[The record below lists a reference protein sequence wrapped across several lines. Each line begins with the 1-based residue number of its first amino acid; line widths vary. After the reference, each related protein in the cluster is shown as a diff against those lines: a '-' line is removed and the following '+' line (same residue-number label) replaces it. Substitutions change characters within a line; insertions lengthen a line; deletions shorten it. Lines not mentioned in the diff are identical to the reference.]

1 MKRFA
6 RFFIG
11 LAILAGGIALSVLL
25 WMTRPQ
31 AEKEKPVEIDPVV
44 EVMPVRYEEMSFDM
58 PSQGLIEPA
67 RRTSLAAA
75 VAGRVIEVNPL
86 FDVGNRVEAGTWLVK
101 IDPVD
106 YLAAR
111 AAADAALADAESALV
126 EEKARVQQAKRDWI
140 KLGNGGEPTELASR
154 QPQLRSAEARA
165 ESARNALEKAVIDV
179 ERATITAPFDG
190 VIASTGTEVGS
201 YLTVGATVADIFER
215 RYEVRLPLSVD
226 QLQFLEVNEKGD
238 PVGEVDIIA
247 TVAGE
252 ATHHRGRIVRT
263 EGEIDRA
270 SRSAYLVAEID
281 PADSGKGGPR
291 GLQPGLFVKARIA
304 GRSIPDRAR
313 IPFSAFVD
321 LARVAIVAPDNTLQF
336 RDVNVVFRDEDS
348 VYISGGV
355 AEGDLLCLT
364 ELPAMIT
371 GQKVAPKQVDPA
383 ADAGIAPGN
392 VEEPA
397 PKPTP

>member
-11 LAILAGGIALSVLL
+11 LAIFAGGLAFSMLL
-25 WMTRPQ
+25 WVTRPQ
-31 AEKEKPVEIDPVV
+31 AAKEIPAEIDPVV
-44 EVMPVRYEEMSFDM
+44 EVMPVRYEELTFDM
-58 PSQGLIEPA
+58 PSQGLIEA
-67 RRTSLAAA
+67 TRRTSLAAS
-75 VAGRVIEVNPL
+75 VAGRVVEVNPL
-86 FDVGNRVEAGTWLVK
+86 FDVGNRVSAGTWLVK
-101 IDPVD
+101 IDPVN

-111 AAADAALADAESALV
+111 AAAAATLADTESALV
-126 EEKARVQQAKRDWI
+126 EEKARALQAQRDWI
-140 KLGNGGEPTELASR
+140 KLGNGAEPTELASR
-154 QPQLRSAEARA
+154 QPQMRSAEARV
-165 ESARNALEKAVIDV
+165 ESARSALEKAVIDV

-201 YLTVGATVADIFER
+201 FLSVGATVAGIFES

-226 QLQFLEVNEKGD
+226 QLQFLQVNEKGD
-238 PVGEVDIIA
+238 PVGEVEVIT

-252 ATHHRGRIVRT
+252 ATRYLGRIVRT

-270 SRSAYLVAEID
+270 SRSAYLVAEV
-281 PADSGKGGPR
+281 DSAATGKS
-291 GLQPGLFVKARIA
+291 GLQPGLFVKAQIA
-304 GRSIPDRAR
+304 GRSIPNRAR

-321 LARVAIVAPDNTLQF
+321 LERVAIVAPDETLQF
-336 RDVNVVFRDEDS
+336 RDVTVVFRDEES

-355 AEGDLLCLT
+355 EEGDLLCLT
-364 ELPAMIT
+364 ELPSMIT
-371 GQKVAPKQVDPA
+371 GQKVAPKPVESTPLK
-383 ADAGIAPGN
+383 GSAPGN

>member
-11 LAILAGGIALSVLL
+11 LAILAGGIAFSVLL
-25 WMTRPQ
+25 WVTRPQ
-31 AEKEKPVEIDPVV
+31 AEKEKLVEIDPVV
-44 EVMPVRYEEMSFDM
+44 EVMPVRFEEMTFDM
-58 PSQGLIEPA
+58 PSQGIIEA
-67 RRTSLAAA
+67 TRRTSLAAA

-86 FDVGNRVEAGTWLVK
+86 FDVGNRVSAGTWLVK

-106 YLAAR
+106 YGAAR

-140 KLGNGGEPTELASR
+140 QLGSGGEPTALASR
-154 QPQLRSAEARA
+154 QPQLRSAEARV

-190 VIASTGTEVGS
+190 VIASTATEVGS
-201 YLTVGATVADIFER
+201 YLVPGATVADIFES

-226 QLQFLEVNEKGD
+226 QLQFLQVNEKGD
-238 PVGEVDIIA
+238 PVGDVDIIA

-252 ATHHRGRIVRT
+252 ATHYRGRIVRT
-263 EGEIDRA
+263 EGEIDRS
-270 SRSAYLVAEID
+270 SRSAYLVAEVD
-281 PADSGKGGPR
+281 SGDSGKGGPR
-291 GLQPGLFVKARIA
+291 GLQPGLFVKAQIA
-304 GRSIPDRAR
+304 GRSIPNRAR

-321 LARVAIVAPDNTLQF
+321 LERVAIVAPDETLQF
-336 RDVNVVFRDEDS
+336 RDVTVVFRDEDS

-355 AEGDLLCLT
+355 EEGDLLCLT

-371 GQKVAPKQVDPA
+371 GQKVSPKPVDSAAPGA
-383 ADAGIAPGN
+383 APGN

>member
-11 LAILAGGIALSVLL
+11 LAIFAGGLALSMLL
-25 WMTRPQ
+25 WVTRPQ
-31 AEKEKPVEIDPVV
+31 AEKEIPVEIDPVV
-44 EVMPVRYEEMSFDM
+44 EVIPVRYEELTFDM
-58 PSQGLIEPA
+58 PSQGIIEA
-67 RRTSLAAA
+67 TRRTSLAAS
-75 VAGRVIEVNPL
+75 VAGRVVEVNPL
-86 FDVGNRVEAGTWLVK
+86 FDVGNRISAGTWMVK

-106 YLAAR
+106 YGAAR
-111 AAADAALADAESALV
+111 AAAAASLADAESALV
-126 EEKARVQQAKRDWI
+126 EENARVQQAKRDWI

-154 QPQLRSAEARA
+154 QPQLRSAEARV
-165 ESARNALEKAVIDV
+165 ESARNALEKAVIDI

-201 YLTVGATVADIFER
+201 YLMPGATVADIFET

-226 QLQFLEVNEKGD
+226 QLQFLQVNEKGD
-238 PVGEVDIIA
+238 PVGEVGIIA

-252 ATHHRGRIVRT
+252 ATRYQGRIVRT
-263 EGEIDRA
+263 EGEIDRS
-270 SRSAYLVAEID
+270 SRSAYLVAEV
-281 PADSGKGGPR
+281 DSAATGTS
-291 GLQPGLFVKARIA
+291 GLQPGLFVKAQIA
-304 GRSIPDRAR
+304 GRSIPNRAR

-321 LARVAIVAPDNTLQF
+321 LEQVAIVAPDNTLQF
-336 RDVNVVFRDEDS
+336 RDVTVVFRDEDS

-355 AEGDLLCLT
+355 EEGELLCLT

-371 GQKVAPKQVDPA
+371 GQKVAPKPVEPSA
-383 ADAGIAPGN
+383 TPGASPGN

>member
-11 LAILAGGIALSVLL
+11 LAIFAGGLAFSMLL
-25 WMTRPQ
+25 WVTRPQ
-31 AEKEKPVEIDPVV
+31 AAKEIPAEIDPVV
-44 EVMPVRYEEMSFDM
+44 EVMPVRFEELTFDM
-58 PSQGLIEPA
+58 PSQGLIEA
-67 RRTSLAAA
+67 TRRTSLAAS
-75 VAGRVIEVNPL
+75 VAGRVVEVNPI
-86 FDVGNRVEAGTWLVK
+86 FDVGNRVSAGTWLVK
-101 IDPVD
+101 IDPVN

-111 AAADAALADAESALV
+111 AAAAATLADTEYALV
-126 EEKARVQQAKRDWI
+126 EEKARALQAQRDWI
-140 KLGNGGEPTELASR
+140 KLGNGAEPTELASR
-154 QPQLRSAEARA
+154 QPQMRSAEARV
-165 ESARNALEKAVIDV
+165 ESARSALEKAVIDV

-201 YLTVGATVADIFER
+201 FLSVGATVAGIFES

-226 QLQFLEVNEKGD
+226 QLQFLQVNEKGD
-238 PVGEVDIIA
+238 PVGEVEIIT

-252 ATHHRGRIVRT
+252 ATRYQGRIVRT

-270 SRSAYLVAEID
+270 SRSAYLVAEV
-281 PADSGKGGPR
+281 DSAATGKS
-291 GLQPGLFVKARIA
+291 GLQPGLFVKAQIA
-304 GRSIPDRAR
+304 GRSIPNRAR

-321 LARVAIVAPDNTLQF
+321 LERVAIVAPDETLQF
-336 RDVNVVFRDEDS
+336 RDVTVVFRDEES

-355 AEGDLLCLT
+355 EEGDLLCLT

-371 GQKVAPKQVDPA
+371 GQKVAPKPVESTPLKA
-383 ADAGIAPGN
+383 TAPGN

>member
-11 LAILAGGIALSVLL
+11 LAIFAGGLALSMLL
-25 WMTRPQ
+25 WVTRPQ
-31 AEKEKPVEIDPVV
+31 AEKENSVEIDPVV
-44 EVMPVRYEEMSFDM
+44 EVMPVRYEEMTFDM
-58 PSQGLIEPA
+58 PSQGLIEA
-67 RRTSLAAA
+67 TRRTSLAAS
-75 VAGRVIEVNPL
+75 VAGRVVEVNPL
-86 FDVGNRVEAGTWLVK
+86 FDVGNRISAGTWMVK

-106 YLAAR
+106 YGAAR
-111 AAADAALADAESALV
+111 AAAAASLADAESALV
-126 EEKARVQQAKRDWI
+126 EENARVQQAKRDWI

-154 QPQLRSAEARA
+154 QPQLRSAEARV
-165 ESARNALEKAVIDV
+165 ESARKALEKAVIDI

-201 YLTVGATVADIFER
+201 YLMPGATVADIFET

-226 QLQFLEVNEKGD
+226 QLQFLQVNEKGD
-238 PVGEVDIIA
+238 PVGEVGIIA

-252 ATHHRGRIVRT
+252 ATRYQGRIVRT
-263 EGEIDRA
+263 EGEIDRS
-270 SRSAYLVAEID
+270 SRSAYLVAEV
-281 PADSGKGGPR
+281 DSAATGTS
-291 GLQPGLFVKARIA
+291 GLQPGLFVKAQIA
-304 GRSIPDRAR
+304 GRSIPNRAR

-321 LARVAIVAPDNTLQF
+321 LEQVAIVAPDNTLQF
-336 RDVNVVFRDEDS
+336 RDVTVVFRDEDS

-355 AEGDLLCLT
+355 EEGELLCLT

-371 GQKVAPKQVDPA
+371 GQKVAPKPVEPSA
-383 ADAGIAPGN
+383 TPGASPGN

>member
-11 LAILAGGIALSVLL
+11 LAIFAGGLALSVLL
-25 WMTRPQ
+25 WVTRPQ

-44 EVMPVRYEEMSFDM
+44 EVMPVRYEEMTFDM
-58 PSQGLIEPA
+58 PSQGIIEA
-67 RRTSLAAA
+67 TRRTSLAAA
-75 VAGRVIEVNPL
+75 VAGPVVEVNAL
-86 FDVGNRVEAGTWLVK
+86 FKTGNRVTADTWLVK

-111 AAADAALADAESALV
+111 AVTAAALADAESALV
-126 EEKARVQQAKRDWI
+126 EEKARSQQAKRDWI

-154 QPQLRSAEARA
+154 QPQLRSAEARV
-165 ESARNALEKAVIDV
+165 ESARNSLEKAGIDV
-179 ERATITAPFDG
+179 DRATITAPFDG
-190 VIASTGTEVGS
+190 IIASTETEIGS
-201 YLTVGATVADIFER
+201 YLIPGATVAVLFET
-215 RYEVRLPLSVD
+215 RYEVRLPLSID
-226 QLQFLEVNEKGD
+226 QLQFLQTDDTGD
-238 PVGEVDIIA
+238 PLGDVEIIA

-252 ATHHRGRIVRT
+252 ATRYRGRIVRT

-270 SRSAYLVAEID
+270 SRSAYLVAEVD
-281 PADSGKGGPR
+281 TAADGNAGPR

-304 GRSIPDRAR
+304 GRPIPNRTR

-336 RDVNVVFRDEDS
+336 REVTVVFRDEDS

-355 AEGDLLCLT
+355 NEGDLLCLT

-371 GQKVAPKQVDPA
+371 GQKVSPKPVAPVDQA
-383 ADAGIAPGN
+383 SPGS
-392 VEEPA
+392 VAEPA

>member
-11 LAILAGGIALSVLL
+11 LAIFAGGLALSMLL
-25 WMTRPQ
+25 WVTRPQ
-31 AEKEKPVEIDPVV
+31 AEKEIPVEIDPVV
-44 EVMPVRYEEMSFDM
+44 EVMPVRYEELTFDM
-58 PSQGLIEPA
+58 PSQGLIEA
-67 RRTSLAAA
+67 TRRTSLAAS
-75 VAGRVIEVNPL
+75 VAGRVVEVNPL
-86 FDVGNRVEAGTWLVK
+86 FDVGNRVSAGTWLVK
-101 IDPVD
+101 IDPVN

-111 AAADAALADAESALV
+111 AAAAATLADAESALV
-126 EEKARVQQAKRDWI
+126 EEKARALQAQRDWI
-140 KLGNGGEPTELASR
+140 KLGNGAEPTELASR
-154 QPQLRSAEARA
+154 QPQMRSAEARV
-165 ESARNALEKAVIDV
+165 ESARSALEKAVIDV

-201 YLTVGATVADIFER
+201 FLSVGATVAGIFES

-226 QLQFLEVNEKGD
+226 QLQFLQVNEKGD
-238 PVGEVDIIA
+238 PVGEVEVIT

-252 ATHHRGRIVRT
+252 ATRYQGRIVRT

-270 SRSAYLVAEID
+270 SRSAYLVAEV
-281 PADSGKGGPR
+281 DSAATGKS
-291 GLQPGLFVKARIA
+291 GLQPGLFVKAQIA
-304 GRSIPDRAR
+304 GRSIPNRAR

-321 LARVAIVAPDNTLQF
+321 LERVAIVAPDETLQF
-336 RDVNVVFRDEDS
+336 RDVTVVFRDEES

-355 AEGDLLCLT
+355 EEGDLLCLT

-371 GQKVAPKQVDPA
+371 GQKVAPKPVESTPLKA
-383 ADAGIAPGN
+383 TAPGN

>member
-11 LAILAGGIALSVLL
+11 LAIFAGGLAFSMLL
-25 WMTRPQ
+25 WVTRPQ
-31 AEKEKPVEIDPVV
+31 AAKEIPAEIDPVV
-44 EVMPVRYEEMSFDM
+44 EVMPVRFEELTFDM
-58 PSQGLIEPA
+58 PSQGLIEA
-67 RRTSLAAA
+67 TRRTSLAAS
-75 VAGRVIEVNPL
+75 VAGRVVEVSPL
-86 FDVGNRVEAGTWLVK
+86 FDVGNRVSAGTWLVK
-101 IDPVD
+101 IDPVN

-111 AAADAALADAESALV
+111 AAAAATLADAESALV
-126 EEKARVQQAKRDWI
+126 EEKARALQAQRDWI
-140 KLGNGGEPTELASR
+140 KLGNGAEPTELASR
-154 QPQLRSAEARA
+154 QPQMRSAEARVG
-165 ESARNALEKAVIDV
+165 SARSALEKAVIDV

-201 YLTVGATVADIFER
+201 FLSVGATVAGIFES

-226 QLQFLEVNEKGD
+226 QLQFLQVNEKGD
-238 PVGEVDIIA
+238 PVGEVEIIT

-252 ATHHRGRIVRT
+252 ATRYKGRIVRT

-270 SRSAYLVAEID
+270 SRSAYLVAEV
-281 PADSGKGGPR
+281 DSAATGKS
-291 GLQPGLFVKARIA
+291 GLQPGLFVKAQIA
-304 GRSIPDRAR
+304 GRSIPNRAR

-321 LARVAIVAPDNTLQF
+321 LERVAIVAPDETLQF
-336 RDVNVVFRDEDS
+336 RDVTVVFRDEES

-355 AEGDLLCLT
+355 EEGDLLCLT

-371 GQKVAPKQVDPA
+371 GQKVSPKPVESTPLKA
-383 ADAGIAPGN
+383 TAPGN